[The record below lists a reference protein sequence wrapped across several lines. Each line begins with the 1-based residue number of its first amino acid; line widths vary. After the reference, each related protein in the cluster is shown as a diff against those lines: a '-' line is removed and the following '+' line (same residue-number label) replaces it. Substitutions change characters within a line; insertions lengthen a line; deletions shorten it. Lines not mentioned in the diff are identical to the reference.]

1 MTSPRNGAAVRVE
14 SPTELRNPRT
24 LDIDRMSTLDM
35 LRAINAED
43 HVVPDAV
50 AAVLPELA
58 RAADLA
64 VAALR
69 AGGRVH
75 YVGAGTSGRLATLDA
90 AELVPTFNTPPDL
103 FLAHHAGGPEALV
116 RALENVE
123 DEGGSG
129 AATIRQHASAGDLV
143 LGVTASGRT
152 PFVVGALQEARALG
166 ARTVLVSNNPNA
178 PAPVEVDVL
187 IALDTGPEAIAGSTR
202 MKAGSSQKLVLTSFS
217 TAVMVRLGRTYSNL
231 MVSMRATNAKLRG
244 RTVRILREATGLAEQ
259 ECTDALA
266 EAGGDL
272 KVALVHLLS
281 GASTAQAAEA
291 LASSEGHVRQALV
304 ALNDG

>member
-1 MTSPRNGAAVRVE
+1 MTSYRNGVVVRVD

-24 LDIDRMSTLDM
+24 LDIDRMSTLDV
-35 LRAINAED
+35 LRAINVED

-50 AAVLPELA
+50 AAVLPDVA

-64 VAALR
+64 VLALR

-90 AELVPTFNTPPDL
+90 AELPPTFNTPPDW
-103 FLAHHAGGPEALV
+103 FLAHHAGGQEALV

-123 DEGGSG
+123 DDDLGG
-129 AATIRQHASAGDLV
+129 AAQIRTHVTAGDLV

-152 PFVVGALQEARALG
+152 PFVVGALREARAMG
-166 ARTVLVSNNPNA
+166 ARTVLVSNNPVA
-178 PAPVEVDVL
+178 PAPCEVDVL

-266 EAGGDL
+266 GSGGDL

-281 GASTAQAAEA
+281 GVPFARAAEA
-291 LASSEGHVRQALV
+291 LVGSDGHVRQALV
-304 ALNDG
+304 SLDDR